1 MLRAL
6 ETNVS
11 VSGAFPS
18 EGLMV
23 CNHLGYLDVIVI
35 ATQSPLVFV
44 SKSDVRN
51 WPVIGRLL
59 ECAGTILA
67 DRSRRSSASATS
79 QEILRV
85 IECGLPVVLFPEGTS
100 SDGSSVLPFKPS
112 LLQIALDI
120 HKPITPAAIS
130 YTSTTGDLKNDV
142 CYWGDHTFVTH
153 LFRLAKISNLSAHLA
168 IGHAP
173 PLPDDRKAA
182 ALTLHDQVSA
192 IILKWR

>member
-1 MLRAL
+1 
-6 ETNVS
+6 
-11 VSGAFPS
+11 
-18 EGLMV
+18 
-23 CNHLGYLDVIVI
+23 
-35 ATQSPLVFV
+35 VFV
-44 SKSDVRN
+44 SKSDVRK

-153 LFRLAKISNLSAHLA
+153 LFRLAKIRNLSAHLA

-182 ALTLHDQVSA
+182 ALTLHAEVSA
-192 IILKWR
+192 IKSSSPRNASSSSGKKRVRGFGIHHISFFGFFFASVISSASTLF